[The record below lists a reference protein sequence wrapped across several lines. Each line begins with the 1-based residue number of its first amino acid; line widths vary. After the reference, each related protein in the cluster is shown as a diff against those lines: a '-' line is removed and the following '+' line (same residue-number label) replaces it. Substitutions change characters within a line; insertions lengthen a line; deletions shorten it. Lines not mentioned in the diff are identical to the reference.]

1 MDNTADKQARLNEA
15 MSRAKKLIQLESN
28 GTLDKIA
35 AAHKDGINTS
45 LGDENVMTKD
55 LMTTARKRNAQAP
68 TQTMRMSEAA
78 NKVPAAIREAFMKKP
93 ISDADL
99 YKAFGDQGD
108 GRSLSF
114 LMEGMET
121 QQNEVV
127 PPQNIREIVNEG
139 TYTQPQ
145 QMSQSVDYPMIRTIV
160 EDVVR
165 KYASSLNKK
174 IISEGKENP
183 NVLNTFSIG
192 KTFKFLDSKGNIYEA
207 TLRKIS
213 NINEIKDKKG
223 TKI

>member
-1 MDNTADKQARLNEA
+1 MDNTANKQARLNEA
-15 MSRAKKLIQLESN
+15 MARAKKLIKLESN

-45 LGDENVMTKD
+45 LASENVMTKE
-55 LMTTARKRNAQAP
+55 LMTTTKNIQHS
-68 TQTMRMSEAA
+68 TQPRRMSEGAS
-78 NKVPAAIREAFMKKP
+78 KVPQAIREAFMKNP

-99 YKAFGDQGD
+99 YKAFGEQGD

-114 LMEGMET
+114 LTEGIET
-121 QQNEVV
+121 PKMDVV
-127 PPQNIREIVNEG
+127 PPQNVSQIINEG
-139 TYTQPQ
+139 LNGNNQTT
-145 QMSQSVDYPMIRTIV
+145 SQSIDYPMIRTIV
-160 EDVVR
+160 EDIVR

-174 IISEGKENP
+174 IISEGKENS